1 LLRSTLAIDPG
12 KRPGSARELM
22 EALESCRRNL
32 TRRGG
37 VRSEEALRIEA
48 FSRALTNAKACVR
61 DPESLQALFDR
72 AAKKAAAISKK
83 PFKQNWAYLQTM
95 LRLVRAYQRGEYR
108 QISNDAL
115 VWIIAALNYLVD
127 PFDLIPDNTPFLGLV
142 DDAHVVELVTDK
154 TRRTLDAFMT
164 WETATR

>member
-1 LLRSTLAIDPG
+1 
-12 KRPGSARELM
+12 M
-22 EALESCRRNL
+22 EALESCGRNL
-32 TRRGG
+32 TRRIR
-37 VRSEEALRIEA
+37 VRSEETALRSKA
-48 FSRALTNAKACVR
+48 FARAFRDAKAR
-61 DPESLQALFDR
+61 AKDPESLQALLDT

-95 LRLVRAYQRGEYR
+95 LRLIRAYQRGEYR
-108 QISNDAL
+108 QVSDDAL
-115 VWIIAALNYLVD
+115 VWIVAALNYLVD

-142 DDAHVVELVTDK
+142 DDAHVVELVTNK